1 MKKTRALSI
10 SAIAVIAAVV
20 VLVLAAGGSANK
32 AHASGATIGVR
43 QTTLGR
49 ILVGTSGRTLYLF
62 LADKRNISKLS
73 RAGFAVWPAFVTT
86 GASRASGGA
95 SASKIATIAS
105 RGGKHQLTYA
115 GHPLYY
121 FVGDQ
126 RSGSTSGQGL
136 FEFGAKWYAISPSG
150 KAVTSAPAAAAPAPS
165 EPMGGGYSY

>member
-1 MKKTRALSI
+1 MKKSRALSI
-10 SAIAVIAAVV
+10 SASAVIVAIV

-32 AHASGATIGVR
+32 APASGATVGVK
-43 QTTLGR
+43 QTALGS

-62 LADKRNISKLS
+62 LADKPNVSTLS

-86 GASRASGGA
+86 GATRAGGGA
-95 SASKIATIAS
+95 NASKIATIAS
-105 RGGKHQLTYA
+105 RGRKHQLTYA

-136 FEFGAKWYAISPSG
+136 FEFGAKWYAISPNG
-150 KAVTSAPAAAAPAPS
+150 KAVTSAPAAPAPATS
-165 EPMGGGYSY
+165 EPTGGGYRY